1 MTLKKCNFCKENK
14 VPKKGQCNSCGFI
27 DGLDRQPLDDDFK
40 QARLVNDDHE
50 YDQFQNLDMLLLED

>member
-40 QARLVNDDHE
+40 QARLVNDDNE
-50 YDQFQNLDMLLLED
+50 YDDNGC